1 MSPKISLIKKFKAPM
16 LLILLTILLSFLVPS
31 IMAQPENSSKK
42 YEAPNNADLAINLEA
57 YFAIVN
63 YNEPTNPW
71 VQVNYYY
78 ENGSFIRMI
87 FGIESIVF
95 PSLNLNYQY
104 NYVQVFNDKGK
115 LSGYGVRTRSK
126 SNLYIFVPA

>member
-1 MSPKISLIKKFKAPM
+1 MSPKESLIKKFKAPM

-31 IMAQPENSSKK
+31 ILAQPQNSSKK
-42 YEAPNNADLAINLEA
+42 YEAPNNTDLPYSLEA

-71 VQVNYYY
+71 VQVYYY
-78 ENGSFIRMI
+78 YDNGSHIRMI
-87 FGIESIVF
+87 FGMDNTVF

-104 NYVQVFNDKGK
+104 NVVQVFNDKGK
-115 LSGYGVRTRSK
+115 LSGYGIRTRSK